1 VGHFSAQC
9 RTKAM
14 SKNVPQRSDKQTRRV
29 HVVDVDDES
38 DEFAFMIGS
47 ADESSGTVDICVGG
61 VPLRG
66 LLIDSGATC
75 NLIDRMTWEELK
87 QKQIKCISERTTKKI
102 YSYASQTAL
111 QTVGQFT
118 TVVDIPVCQTTA
130 DFVVIEGRGQ
140 PILGKKTAMEL
151 GVLRIGLPDHTCN
164 KVSDT
169 VTEFISCHSQ
179 LFEGVGKLENYELQL
194 HINPEVRPVAQNARR
209 VPYGLRD
216 KVANELQNL
225 LKLGIIEPAEGPTPL
240 VSPVV
245 VVLKSNDAVRI
256 CVDMRQANNAILR
269 ERHPIPT
276 VDEMLHELNQST
288 VFSKLDL
295 RLGFHQLVLHKD
307 SRAVTTF
314 ATHLGLFRYTRLFFG
329 VNSAPEVYQHILKQ
343 VLSNCVGAANIAD
356 DIIVHGKTSEEHD
369 RRLLKVLK
377 TLLDAGLTLNREKCQ
392 FSMNQL
398 EFMGHLISHRGI
410 GPTKTRVEAIANA
423 REPKSVTEVRS
434 FLGLVNFCARFIPNF
449 ASVCEPLR
457 RITRQSVEFEWK
469 TEQQMAFQK
478 LKQALCDAET
488 LAFFDKDAETQV
500 IADAGPVGL
509 GAVLVQIQNGEHR
522 VICYASRSLSDVER
536 RYSQTEKE
544 ALALVWACERFHVYL
559 LGVKFKLITDHK
571 PLEVIYGP
579 RSKPSARIER
589 WLLHLQ
595 QFDYQVVYKPGN
607 SNVAD
612 SLSRLLDSKS
622 ESQVKPNVAEEYV
635 RFVAL
640 QSAPCAV
647 SIQEMEKASKS
658 DPLLCKIRQAIDTAD
673 WSSCDS
679 VIRSLKDEMCK
690 IGYLVLRGTRI
701 IVPACLQQRL
711 VHIAHEGHQGIVK
724 TKARLRSKLWW
735 PGMDKMVENTCKSC
749 FECQLVSAPVPP
761 EPMIRTPMPKEP
773 WQHLAADLLGP
784 LPDGYYVLVVIDYYS
799 RYFEVRM
806 TKSIT
811 STKLIQCL
819 SDIFATHGL
828 PVSLKTDNAQCFVSK
843 EFTQFLQS
851 MDIRHTTSIPLWPQ
865 SNGEV
870 ERQNRTVLKFLKI
883 VHSSGKD
890 MMSELNNFLSAYRT
904 TPHAVTG
911 MCPSE
916 LLFRRKV
923 RSKLPEVIDNLM
935 PDEDEVRQRDS
946 HRKSEGAHYV
956 DRRRNAK
963 ISEVIV
969 GDRVLL
975 QQNRQHKLSTTYKP
989 ENYTVIAKTGCEVTI
1004 QSIDGVQYRRN
1015 VCHVKKFVPQ
1025 SEEAQSSTE
1034 LDEDTG
1040 VWDYVNPP
1048 GVKTDPPDVAGHSPT
1063 PPDVKTDPPDPAG
1076 QSSTPQSPIP
1086 PSDRQPAT
1094 GKTRQSARIRHHPD
1108 YLQDYACDSVCEA

>member
-1 VGHFSAQC
+1 MVC
-9 RTKAM
+9 
-14 SKNVPQRSDKQTRRV
+14 
-29 HVVDVDDES
+29 
-38 DEFAFMIGS
+38 
-47 ADESSGTVDICVGG
+47 SG
-61 VPLRG
+61 
-66 LLIDSGATC
+66 
-75 NLIDRMTWEELK
+75 
-87 QKQIKCISERTTKKI
+87 
-102 YSYASQTAL
+102 
-111 QTVGQFT
+111 
-118 TVVDIPVCQTTA
+118 
-130 DFVVIEGRGQ
+130 
-140 PILGKKTAMEL
+140 KT
-151 GVLRIGLPDHTCN
+151 
-164 KVSDT
+164 
-169 VTEFISCHSQ
+169 
-179 LFEGVGKLENYELQL
+179 
-194 HINPEVRPVAQNARR
+194 
-209 VPYGLRD
+209 
-216 KVANELQNL
+216 
-225 LKLGIIEPAEGPTPL
+225 
-240 VSPVV
+240 
-245 VVLKSNDAVRI
+245 
-256 CVDMRQANNAILR
+256 
-269 ERHPIPT
+269 
-276 VDEMLHELNQST
+276 
-288 VFSKLDL
+288 
-295 RLGFHQLVLHKD
+295 
-307 SRAVTTF
+307 
-314 ATHLGLFRYTRLFFG
+314 YTRLFFG
-329 VNSAPEVYQHILKQ
+329 VNSAPELYQHVLKQ
-343 VLSNCVGAANIAD
+343 VLSNCTGTANIAD

-369 RRLLKVLK
+369 QRLLKVLR

-423 REPKSVTEVRS
+423 REPKSVAEVRS

-449 ASVCEPLR
+449 GSVCEPLR
-457 RITRQSVEFEWK
+457 RITKQNVEFEWK
-469 TEQQMAFQK
+469 TEQQKAFEK
-478 LKQALCDAET
+478 LKQSLCNAET
-488 LAFFDKDAETQV
+488 LAFFDKDAETKV

-589 WLLHLQ
+589 WLLRLQ
-595 QFDYQVVYKPGN
+595 QFDYEVVYKPGN

-612 SLSRLLDSKS
+612 SLSRLLESKS

-647 SIQEMEKASKS
+647 SIQEIEKASKS

-711 VHIAHEGHQGIVK
+711 VHIAHEGHQGIGK

-735 PGMDKMVENTCKSC
+735 PGLDKMVENTCKSC

-828 PVSLKTDNAQCFVSK
+828 PVSLKTDSAQCFVSK
-843 EFTQFLQS
+843 EFKQFLQS

-870 ERQNRTVLKFLKI
+870 ERQNRTLLKFVKI

-935 PDEDEVRQRDS
+935 PDEDEVRERDS
-946 HRKSEGAHYV
+946 HKKSEGARYV
-956 DRRRNAK
+956 DKRRNAK
-963 ISEVIV
+963 ISEIIV

-989 ENYTVIAKTGCEVTI
+989 EIYTVIAKTGCEVTI
-1004 QSIDGVQYRRN
+1004 QSDDGVQYRRN
-1015 VCHVKKFVPQ
+1015 VCQVKKFVPQ

-1040 VWDYVNPP
+1040 VWDYDSPP
-1048 GVKTDPPDVAGHSPT
+1048 GVNTDPPDAV
-1063 PPDVKTDPPDPAG
+1063 G
-1076 QSSTPQSPIP
+1076 QSPTPQSPIP
-1086 PSDRQPAT
+1086 SSDRQPAT
-1094 GKTRQSARIRHHPD
+1094 GKTRQSVRVRHRPD
-1108 YLQDYACDSVCEA
+1108 YLQDYVCDSVCEA